1 MSAVMV
7 ECSSPVDEILIGE
20 NGGRYLRDA
29 LSRRNPTAVINE
41 FQRQNALDVPMS
53 VSFSREKKKTP
64 RTEIVLIHRV
74 WLDTFDS
81 SSPCSPVFPLLDL
94 HGIPRSETYRSIML
108 QLKVHCYEHH
118 SRRKFS
124 ACVSR

>member
-53 VSFSREKKKTP
+53 VSFSREKKTP
-64 RTEIVLIHRV
+64 A
-74 WLDTFDS
+74 
-81 SSPCSPVFPLLDL
+81 
-94 HGIPRSETYRSIML
+94 Y
-108 QLKVHCYEHH
+108 
-118 SRRKFS
+118 
-124 ACVSR
+124 